1 MAAPFACSRRGTAKL
16 GSRCDLNLTGRK
28 AMTRLALTLAATLC
42 GLAAAQAASPYP
54 VHLERQ
60 RGQTLVIEHT
70 PVAGQVVSKAVRVKT
85 VRKHRIRPAKT
96 MTIRK
101 AYRRKAVHVRYSHGS
116 AIAGGCR
123 GAGYVRRQLPGG
135 VIVLLHRDV
144 CEGIAPISSLPGRF

>member
-1 MAAPFACSRRGTAKL
+1 
-16 GSRCDLNLTGRK
+16 
-28 AMTRLALTLAATLC
+28 
-42 GLAAAQAASPYP
+42 
-54 VHLERQ
+54 
-60 RGQTLVIEHT
+60 
-70 PVAGQVVSKAVRVKT
+70 VKT